1 MTIRKILFTLSLAFA
16 LSSCG
21 AVAND
26 YVIGF
31 YNVENL
37 FDTEDDPHRNDNDY
51 LPEGTYKWTQDKYE
65 KKLDN
70 IASVIKAMAS
80 ENGKF
85 HSVLGL
91 AEVENR
97 RVLQDLVARKDIK
110 KAGYKIVHYESPDT
124 RGIDCALLYRP
135 SDFKLTGSEVIKFN
149 PLDSPVAVDDQ
160 YRQPDYKTRHILVV
174 RGTIEGEQFAFY
186 VAHLPSRLGGKGGD
200 LRSVGAEQ
208 IHTHAMKLMKECP
221 GIKIVVMGDM
231 NDDPTDES
239 QVKWLHARETV
250 AKTGPEDFFSP
261 FIKMLKDGDG
271 SLEYQGKWNIFDIIE
286 VNSNLASPSKG
297 LGIKP
302 ADKKG
307 HYGRVFK
314 PSFLTQQSGRYK
326 GTPFRAFSHG
336 EFIGGY
342 SDHYPTYI
350 IIGK

>member
-1 MTIRKILFTLSLAFA
+1 MTIRKFLYILFPVLA
-16 LSSCG
+16 LSACS
-21 AVAND
+21 ALAKD

-51 LPEGTYKWTQDKYE
+51 LPDGTYEWTQDKYE

-70 IASVIKAMAS
+70 IARVIKSMAS
-80 ENGKF
+80 ENGGKY

-97 RVLQDLVARKDIK
+97 RVLQDLVARKDLK
-110 KAGYKIVHYESPDT
+110 KAGYKIVHYESPDS

-135 SDFKLTGSEVIKFN
+135 SEFKLQDSEVIKF
-149 PLDSPVAVDDQ
+149 DPVNTPVPVDKQ
-160 YRQPDYKTRHILVV
+160 YRQSDYRTRHILVV
-174 RGTIEGEQFAFY
+174 RGTIEGEQFAVY

-208 IHTHAMKLMKECP
+208 IHSHAMALMKKYP

-239 QVKWLHARETV
+239 QVKWLHARETIE
-250 AKTGPEDFFSP
+250 KTGAQDFFNP
-261 FIKMLKDGDG
+261 FIKMLRDGYG
-271 SLEYQGKWNIFDIIE
+271 SLEYQGKWNIFDNIE
-286 VNSNLASPSKG
+286 VNSNLASSKG
-297 LGIKP
+297 LHIKQ
-302 ADKKG
+302 ADRKG
-307 HYGRVFK
+307 HYGAVYN

-326 GTPFRAFSHG
+326 GTPFRSFSG
-336 EFIGGY
+336 GKFIDGY